1 MGYKTILAHCN
12 DPQRLSRLLDVATAL
27 SATFGAHLVGV
38 SVTPPIAVI
47 PAGMPGAPDTIVI
60 DEHAKAYRAAN
71 PAMQAAFEQAANGRN
86 ITAEWREADAGGSTV
101 ARSVLEHARTAD
113 LVIASQTAADW
124 KGSLDLDIADRL
136 ALECGRPVLI
146 VPNRGSHQ
154 PVPRR
159 VVVGWT
165 DQREA
170 ARATFDA
177 LPLLRRAD
185 EVRLI
190 EVDPRPAA
198 ESEQMRAR
206 LCASLVRQGVSCREG
221 TAASPH
227 GNVGAGLLTCCEQ
240 MKAELLVMGCYG
252 HSRLRE
258 FVLGG
263 ASRHLLEAMTLPVL
277 MSH

>member
-12 DPQRLSRLLDVATAL
+12 DPQRLSRLLDAATLL
-27 SATFGAHLVGV
+27 SATFGAHLIGV
-38 SVTPPIAVI
+38 SVTPPVAVI

-60 DEHAKAYRAAN
+60 DEHAKVYRAGN
-71 PAMQAAFEQAANGRN
+71 PAMKAAFEQAAHGRN
-86 ITAEWREADAGGSTV
+86 ITAEWREGDAAGSTV
-101 ARSVLEHARTAD
+101 ARSVLQHARTAD
-113 LVIASQTAADW
+113 LVIASQTASDW
-124 KGSLDLDIADRL
+124 VGSSDLDIADRL

-146 VPNRGSHQ
+146 LPNRGSHQ
-154 PVPRR
+154 LLPRR

-165 DQREA
+165 DRREA
-170 ARATFDA
+170 ARAAFDA
-177 LPLLRRAD
+177 LPLLQRAE

-190 EVDPRPAA
+190 EIDPRPAA
-198 ESEQMRAR
+198 ESGQMAA
-206 LCASLVRQGVSCREG
+206 LCASLARQGASCTQG

-227 GNVGAGLLTCCEQ
+227 GNVGAGLLACCEQ
-240 MKAELLVMGCYG
+240 TKAELLVMGCYG

>member
-1 MGYKTILAHCN
+1 
-12 DPQRLSRLLDVATAL
+12 
-27 SATFGAHLVGV
+27 
-38 SVTPPIAVI
+38 
-47 PAGMPGAPDTIVI
+47 
-60 DEHAKAYRAAN
+60 
-71 PAMQAAFEQAANGRN
+71 
-86 ITAEWREADAGGSTV
+86 
-101 ARSVLEHARTAD
+101 D

-136 ALECGRPVLI
+136 ALACGRPVLI

-154 PVPRR
+154 PVPKR

-198 ESEQMRAR
+198 GSEEMRAR
-206 LCASLVRQGVSCREG
+206 LCASLARQGVSCTEG

-227 GNVGAGLLTCCEQ
+227 GNVGAGLLACCEQ
-240 MKAELLVMGCYG
+240 TKAELLVMGCYG

-263 ASRHLLEAMTLPVL
+263 ASRHLLEAMTVPVL